1 MKLMK
6 QVISDLVKEIGWVIL
21 YGFLTAMV
29 IMAFVLISLSYTHVV
44 AQNEAISRFVKNDI
58 VMLRLKS
65 TNYSIAP
72 KDAPVPYDPARV
84 ETLDEY
90 YADVFSED
98 GNAGTFVEMTGRC
111 GYQRVMLV
119 LGVYADLTPFSGPQS
134 EPVTF
139 VVSPDKKDVQGDTI
153 TLGGTEYPVQVAPA
167 HMEIYHPLYYMDA
180 ESGMLEDTLYVFSHD
195 LNAVKEIFP
204 STEYWE
210 LYGDPYFGR
219 LILKAPTAQDLVR
232 VRNVISKNVG
242 GYVSVETMADV
253 LRNSQEG
260 GERTHQ
266 TYMLF
271 YVTASLVLLGAMI
284 LNIYN
289 TLKRKIPDYATH
301 HLFGASGCFLF
312 ARMFLFTLLYHA
324 IPLGG
329 TMYIMQLNELAT
341 PGNIAVVILVVLCI
355 LFAVTGAAYRHFC
368 VQFARGLRRE

>member
-1 MKLMK
+1 MKLIK
-6 QVISDLVKEIGWVIL
+6 QVVSDLVKEIGWVIL

-29 IMAFVLISLSYTHVV
+29 IMAFVLIRLSYTHVA
-44 AQNEAISRFVKNDI
+44 AQNQAISRFVKNDI
-58 VMLRLKS
+58 TMTRLGAI
-65 TNYSIAP
+65 NYHAAP
-72 KDAPVPYDPARV
+72 KDAPVPYDPAQV

-90 YADVFSED
+90 YADVFSEH
-98 GNAGTFVEMTGRC
+98 GNAGTFVEMAGRC

-139 VVSPDKKDVQGDTI
+139 AVSYDKKDIKGDTI
-153 TLGGTEYPVQVAPA
+153 TLDGTEYPLQVVPA
-167 HMEIYHPLYYMDA
+167 DMEIYHPLNYMDA

-195 LNAVKEIFP
+195 LKAVQELFP

-210 LYGDPYFGR
+210 LRGDPYFGR
-219 LILKAPTAQDLVR
+219 LIFKAPTAQDIVR

-242 GYVSVETMADV
+242 GYVSVETMEEV
-253 LRNSQEG
+253 LKRSEEG

-284 LNIYN
+284 MNIYN

-329 TMYIMQLNELAT
+329 TVYIMQLNQLAT
-341 PGNIAVVILVVLCI
+341 LRNIAVVILVVLCI